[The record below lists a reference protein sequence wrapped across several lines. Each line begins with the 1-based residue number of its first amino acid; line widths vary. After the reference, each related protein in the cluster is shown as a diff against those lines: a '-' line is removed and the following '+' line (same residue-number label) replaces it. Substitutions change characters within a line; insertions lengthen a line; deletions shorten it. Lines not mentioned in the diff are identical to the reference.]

1 MFSSQVFESALS
13 ITMFV
18 LRILVPLL
26 STVVLVR
33 CFVSLKR
40 GRRKEEPVVLLED
53 LASGLSIPVLYW
65 ENSIGRS
72 KSCDIVLPDSTCS
85 RDHAVL
91 YRRASGWMI
100 TDTNSKAGTYV
111 NDKKIKS

>member
-40 GRRKEEPVVLLED
+40 GRRKEEPVVLL
-53 LASGLSIPVLYW
+53 
-65 ENSIGRS
+65 
-72 KSCDIVLPDSTCS
+72 
-85 RDHAVL
+85 
-91 YRRASGWMI
+91 
-100 TDTNSKAGTYV
+100 
-111 NDKKIKS
+111 

>member
-1 MFSSQVFESALS
+1 
-13 ITMFV
+13 MFV

-72 KSCDIVLPDSTCS
+72 KAATLFYLTVPAAEITLFYTGDP
-85 RDHAVL
+85 AVGL
-91 YRRASGWMI
+91 LQTPIPKQVHM
-100 TDTNSKAGTYV
+100 
-111 NDKKIKS
+111 

>member
-33 CFVSLKR
+33 CFVSKTDR

-53 LASGLSIPVLYW
+53 LASGLSISPFYIGKTRLDEAKAATSFYLTVPAAAITLR
-65 ENSIGRS
+65 SIQTSQRL
-72 KSCDIVLPDSTCS
+72 DDYRHQLQS
-85 RDHAVL
+85 R
-91 YRRASGWMI
+91 
-100 TDTNSKAGTYV
+100 YV
-111 NDKKIKS
+111 CK

>member
-53 LASGLSIPVLYW
+53 LASGLSIPFY
-65 ENSIGRS
+65 IGKTRLDEAKAATS
-72 KSCDIVLPDSTCS
+72 FYLTVPAAAITLFYTDEP
-85 RDHAVL
+85 AV
-91 YRRASGWMI
+91 G
-100 TDTNSKAGTYV
+100 
-111 NDKKIKS
+111 

>member
-40 GRRKEEPVVLLED
+40 GRRKEARCFIRGFGQRPFH
-53 LASGLSIPVLYW
+53 
-65 ENSIGRS
+65 
-72 KSCDIVLPDSTCS
+72 S
-85 RDHAVL
+85 RFILGKLDWTKQKLRH
-91 YRRASGWMI
+91 RF
-100 TDTNSKAGTYV
+100 T
-111 NDKKIKS
+111 

>member
-40 GRRKEEPVVLLED
+40 GRRKEEPVVLLEV
-53 LASGLSIPVLYW
+53 ASGLLFLFYIGKILLAEAKAATLFYLTVPAAEITLFYTGDPAVGLLQTPIPKQV
-65 ENSIGRS
+65 
-72 KSCDIVLPDSTCS
+72 
-85 RDHAVL
+85 H
-91 YRRASGWMI
+91 M
-100 TDTNSKAGTYV
+100 
-111 NDKKIKS
+111 

>member
-53 LASGLSIPVLYW
+53 LAFPFY
-65 ENSIGRS
+65 IGKTRLDEAKAATS
-72 KSCDIVLPDSTCS
+72 FYLTVPAAAITLFYTDEP
-85 RDHAVL
+85 AV
-91 YRRASGWMI
+91 G
-100 TDTNSKAGTYV
+100 
-111 NDKKIKS
+111 